1 MRSIQVKIVKDGKP
15 ILPKGTAD
23 FKKID
28 TTSDKDIADQ
38 QRFDDEQAIM
48 EVAQFAR
55 KVRKSLGMSQSEFS
69 QSIEVSVETIRN
81 WEQGKR
87 VPTGAAKA
95 LLRVLDQSPELAFK
109 VLHR

>member
-1 MRSIQVKIVKDGKP
+1 MKSIQVKIGKDGKP

-28 TTSDKDIADQ
+28 ATTDKDIADQ

-48 EVAQFAR
+48 EVAQFAKR
-55 KVRKSLGMSQSEFS
+55 VRKSVGMSQFEFS

-95 LLRVLDQSPELAFK
+95 LLKVLDQSPELALIA
-109 VLHR
+109 LHR

>member
-1 MRSIQVKIVKDGKP
+1 MKSIQVKIGKDGKP
-15 ILPKGTAD
+15 VLPKGTAD

-28 TTSDKDIADQ
+28 ATSDKDIADQ
-38 QRFDDEQAIM
+38 QRFDDEQEIM

-55 KVRKSLGMSQSEFS
+55 RVRKSVGMSQSEFS
-69 QSIEVSVETIRN
+69 KSIEVSVETIRN

-95 LLRVLDQSPELAFK
+95 LLKVLNQSPELALIA
-109 VLHR
+109 LHR